1 VRQLLGLMDQSPI
14 NLATKSALRRMDIEK
29 FGVSQKSFDGGWILA
44 IEESGNRSW
53 HLSLPRE

>member
-1 VRQLLGLMDQSPI
+1 MSAKP
-14 NLATKSALRRMDIEK
+14 ATKSVLRQIAMEK

-53 HLSLPRE
+53 YDPLPRGKKTKPD